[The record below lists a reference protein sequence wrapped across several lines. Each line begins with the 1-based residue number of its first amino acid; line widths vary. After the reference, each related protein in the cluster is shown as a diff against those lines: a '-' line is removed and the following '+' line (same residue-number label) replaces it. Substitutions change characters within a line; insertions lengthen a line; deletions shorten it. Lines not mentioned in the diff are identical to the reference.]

1 MSATDLLSV
10 DFVPIRAVQ
19 DSPEPGG
26 RGDRLFKT
34 RRAQYALAAPVLLS
48 LPAVAATLGTPRAS
62 AANLRLIDF
71 TERLVR

>member
-10 DFVPIRAVQ
+10 DFVTIRAVQ

-26 RGDRLFKT
+26 RGELLSVS
-34 RRAQYALAAPVLLS
+34 RRDALKYALAAPVLLS

-62 AANLRLIDF
+62 AANQMIDF
-71 TERLVR
+71 TGG